1 MDFHREPVPFVISYF
16 TCDLAAN
23 RRFYGEFLGLS
34 LRSEPGLEDVFFLAG
49 TEPVRLERAALGITE
64 RRDEEEG
71 PNTAAR
77 FRDPDGRMVVVQLFD
92 PAHRFHH

>member
-1 MDFHREPVPFVISYF
+1 MADVEASS
-16 TCDLAAN
+16 
-23 RRFYGEFLGLS
+23 GLLLVGVDDPAVLVA
-34 LRSEPGLEDVFFLAG
+34 LR
-49 TEPVRLERAALGITE
+49 ERAALGITE